1 METKVSH
8 RNRSHCRLG
17 TGNRAQVAELTKYTC
32 PTGRTITPNVVL
44 ITTYELGRQSFGVA
58 SAAAWLERAGA
69 KVSIQDLA
77 VSDFDPEPIRDAQMV
92 GFYVPMHTATR
103 LTEQVITSVREINH
117 AAVICV
123 FGLYAPINERHLQDL
138 GADFILGGEI
148 ETDLVSIYTRV
159 VRTGPAGIDQVE
171 PTISL
176 RRQRFIAPDRSGF
189 PALDK
194 YAKIQI
200 TPEVSRVV
208 GYTEASRGCKHLCRH
223 CPVVPVYNG
232 TFVVVQPDVVLDD
245 VRNQVRGGAQH
256 VTFGDPDFFNG
267 PRHALRVVNH
277 MHEEFPDLTYD
288 VTIKV
293 EHLRKHSRLLGDL
306 ASTGCVLVTT
316 AVESFDDEILE
327 RFDKQHTSDDLE
339 AVVGA
344 LSDAGI
350 ALNPTFVTFTPWTT
364 LEGYAE
370 FLATLLDLGLVN
382 NMSAVQYAI
391 RLLIPSRSKLL
402 ELADVRDLVGPFDDR
417 ELVYPWRHPDPAVDM
432 LFERIVWIVEQGQ
445 SSGRTRVGIFNEVWA
460 AATEAIGVESAPP
473 IGPHT
478 DDVADRATIPYLTEP
493 WYC

>member
-1 METKVSH
+1 VLVRVNGVS
-8 RNRSHCRLG
+8 L
-17 TGNRAQVAELTKYTC
+17 YTC

-69 KVSIQDLA
+69 TVSIQDLS
-77 VSDFDPEPIRDAQMV
+77 VSDFDPGPISDAQMV
-92 GFYVPMHTATR
+92 AFHVPMHTATR
-103 LTEQVITSVREINH
+103 LAEQVITGVREIND

-123 FGLYAPINERHLQDL
+123 FGLYAPINERHLRGL
-138 GADFILGGEI
+138 GADFVLGGEV
-148 ETDLVSIYTRV
+148 ETDLVSVYKGESGR
-159 VRTGPAGIDQVE
+159 VE

-189 PALDK
+189 PSLDK
-194 YAKIQI
+194 YAKLQV
-200 TPEVSRVV
+200 TPEVTRLV

-245 VRNQVRGGAQH
+245 IRNQVRAGAQH
-256 VTFGDPDFFNG
+256 ITFGDPDFFNG
-267 PRHALRVVNH
+267 PRHALRVVTR

-293 EHLRKHSRLLGDL
+293 EHLRKQSRLLDDL

-327 RFDKQHTSDDLE
+327 RFDKQHNRDDLE
-339 AVVGA
+339 TAIGA
-344 LSDAGI
+344 LRDAEI

-364 LEGYAE
+364 LVGYVE
-370 FLATLLDLGLVN
+370 FLRALADLGIVN

-391 RLLIPSRSKLL
+391 RLLIPSGSKLL
-402 ELADVRDLVGPFDDR
+402 ELPEVQDLVGPFDDR
-417 ELVYPWRHPDPAVDM
+417 ELVYPWRHPDPAVDV
-432 LFERIVWIVEQGQ
+432 LFDRVVSIVERGQ
-445 SSGRTRVGIFNEVWA
+445 ADGLSRVGIFNDVWA
-460 AATEAIGVESAPP
+460 AANEAVGADPAPP
-473 IGPHT
+473 IVPYT
-478 DDVADRATIPYLTEP
+478 DDVADPTTIPYLTEP